1 MLTCVAR
8 VMMMTQD
15 DLKNELGV
23 MLLGD
28 RRKIYKGIK
37 QFGNGPSPPV
47 KLDPLL
53 TALVQY
59 RCCSRAWVCMLCG

>member
-1 MLTCVAR
+1 MLVCVAR

-28 RRKIYKGIK
+28 RRKIYKAIK
-37 QFGNGPSPPV
+37 LSAPGPSPV

-59 RCCSRAWVCMLCG
+59 RCWSA